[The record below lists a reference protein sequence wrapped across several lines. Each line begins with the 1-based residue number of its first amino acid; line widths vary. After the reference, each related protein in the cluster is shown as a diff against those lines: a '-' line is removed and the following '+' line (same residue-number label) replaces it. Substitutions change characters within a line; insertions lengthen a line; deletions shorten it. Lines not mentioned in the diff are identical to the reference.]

1 MMDKKIKKCKVS
13 GCGNW
18 TVRHGVD
25 YCEEHRHK
33 LDPISALYIDKTPE
47 ELEADEHV
55 IEFFSYLLTNKSPEE
70 LLS

>member
-1 MMDKKIKKCKVS
+1 M
-13 GCGNW
+13 
-18 TVRHGVD
+18 D